1 MCFTK
6 LLLFGIDWCI
16 LPRDCASFLLSA
28 MFDTNSYL
36 TTHRWGAS
44 LKAAL
49 HSRCAMS
56 DTKSLHKPLIH
67 TSSPPIIILGT
78 YLHTHTYS
86 FRRLELG
93 GNGVL
98 NLHPP
103 RGRVVTT
110 SIHRPLAKG
119 SGMLRPGVRRR
130 IALLMS
136 SRSIT
141 LAAAL
146 FAFFCLHH
154 NTNIMAIVQ
163 AFRPAALL
171 VRRGN
176 TFRTANAATTRLQ
189 FSSSSSSSGG
199 LGLDI
204 KPPLPAAG
212 GGRRGELR
220 RRRAKPDSNSLA
232 KLASQLPGY
241 QEGTFN
247 ILHSTTAN
255 DTENMVTDSS
265 TAAINAG
272 GGREEGEY
280 YYQKLFPNIGKN
292 VLELPPRM
300 RYVVNK
306 YIYMCCGVYLVH
318 TSLLLPSPKN
328 TLYIDSYILTSI
340 SLFFFSISLFFLH
353 IF

>member
-1 MCFTK
+1 
-6 LLLFGIDWCI
+6 
-16 LPRDCASFLLSA
+16 
-28 MFDTNSYL
+28 
-36 TTHRWGAS
+36 
-44 LKAAL
+44 
-49 HSRCAMS
+49 
-56 DTKSLHKPLIH
+56 
-67 TSSPPIIILGT
+67 
-78 YLHTHTYS
+78 
-86 FRRLELG
+86 
-93 GNGVL
+93 
-98 NLHPP
+98 
-103 RGRVVTT
+103 
-110 SIHRPLAKG
+110 
-119 SGMLRPGVRRR
+119 
-130 IALLMS
+130 
-136 SRSIT
+136 
-141 LAAAL
+141 
-146 FAFFCLHH
+146 
-154 NTNIMAIVQ
+154 MAIVQ

-189 FSSSSSSSGG
+189 FSSSSSSSSSGG

-204 KPPLPAAG
+204 KPPLPAA

-306 YIYMCCGVYLVH
+306 YIYV
-318 TSLLLPSPKN
+318 LLA
-328 TLYIDSYILTSI
+328 
-340 SLFFFSISLFFLH
+340 
-353 IF
+353 

>member
-1 MCFTK
+1 
-6 LLLFGIDWCI
+6 
-16 LPRDCASFLLSA
+16 
-28 MFDTNSYL
+28 
-36 TTHRWGAS
+36 
-44 LKAAL
+44 
-49 HSRCAMS
+49 
-56 DTKSLHKPLIH
+56 
-67 TSSPPIIILGT
+67 
-78 YLHTHTYS
+78 
-86 FRRLELG
+86 
-93 GNGVL
+93 
-98 NLHPP
+98 
-103 RGRVVTT
+103 
-110 SIHRPLAKG
+110 
-119 SGMLRPGVRRR
+119 VRRR
-130 IALLMS
+130 KVLLMS

-154 NTNIMAIVQ
+154 NTDIMAIVQ

-212 GGRRGELR
+212 RRGELR

-265 TAAINAG
+265 TAINAG

-306 YIYMCCGVYLVH
+306 YIYELRCIFGIY
-318 TSLLLPSPKN
+318 LPSSP
-328 TLYIDSYILTSI
+328 LPPPEYIILILT
-340 SLFFFSISLFFLH
+340 F
-353 IF
+353 